1 MGGKGSKGGDSPEGK
16 GPGSPGKKVK
26 RKGSKDGSPER
37 KGGSPEAVPR
47 GSKRR
52 GSAAGL
58 AAVAKAKSASSMLSL
73 AAQEA
78 DPAAKWEKVRDDL
91 RMEVAHSELAAKAVE
106 TQSERLAANIDKVEK
121 ECAVLYKKLKG
132 LKKQLKKVGAE
143 KDDIEEYLQELA
155 VEHEEAFDQADTK
168 VNAVDAFHLKKFV
181 GAGKKLKNQN
191 VFLKAMAGGRK
202 R

>member
-1 MGGKGSKGGDSPEGK
+1 MPVELTRQDEFA
-16 GPGSPGKKVK
+16 VITLN
-26 RKGSKDGSPER
+26 R
-37 KGGSPEAVPR
+37 PEALNALSFEIV
-47 GSKRR
+47 GEI
-52 GSAAGL
+52 GNAIAA
-58 AAVAKAKSASSMLSL
+58 AAATDARALIITGAGDRAFCSGADLGGM
-73 AAQEA
+73 ATGEEA

-106 TQSERLAANIDKVEK
+106 TQSERLAANMDKVEK

-181 GAGKKLKNQN
+181 GAGNKLKNQN